1 MPLSRIKQTSKLLLM
16 EEFCTADDKP
26 DLYTLLRNEDVRLK
40 SEFYSLIE
48 EKLEVRSFEE
58 FVSKFMPSVWEWT
71 ETDENGSFRC
81 CYSLE
86 KPSGNQ
92 YAHELDLSK
101 NEFYNMVME
110 LYSQKGTSGSSNLDF
125 SYDRVAELLAPQKV
139 MENAKQLRKD
149 LQYNYEKMN
158 KLGEGAKMES
168 NECKKK
174 IIEIRR
180 EIVSQYKDSFTG
192 TLKLALADTEQQLAV
207 LSDNQSHGSNGN
219 AEGTGQT
226 KALPCKVSFDEN
238 GDIKVEKIEDNN
250 SNSGDE
256 SRAAIED
263 NSNSGDVQDLAIEDN
278 NSSNGSTTKEPEN
291 SLVKWI
297 SDDYDKYGNHEDYV
311 KNLIVSNYCGN
322 STKLLEKSELIKK
335 RNQYTEAYK
344 KAQEQFIR
352 AVSSAVEKILDVKV
366 FFEQASI
373 NGRKLPA
380 PVIVTNCKASKLMQE
395 DVKEKFEYYISECGK
410 EIDKYRIWFAIVP
423 AIGDADFVDKVSND
437 SPELDNVDLFE
448 ESGDSKVK
456 TQDGDVMVSIESLKQ
471 TLAILEKGKITTFF
485 NYRANEKTGFA
496 KFNNDIIEKYREKTS
511 SINGNS
517 YAVFCY
523 PNFTILPKK
532 ETAIEIGA
540 TGEEEAERSEYLDI
554 PGVYVDSAY
563 VAAGLVVASQNPE
576 YLEKKGYS
584 VNLNNPDVRFD
595 LEEGENR
602 FIMLTNMNRESKA
615 AMDQEVKENIGKDKF
630 GFFFGSDTKYYKG
643 NQVKNT
649 YVYVARNMHKTK
661 GVYDPIY
668 TRLTMDFVMQYLQT
682 ENISVGGDNKFKK
695 SVVEDFIK
703 NIVGEWKRKAEST
716 DDKDKDN
723 TILKANEDIILDEDS
738 LKLIF
743 NKTENEIPITIE
755 KDE

>member
-71 ETDENGSFRC
+71 ETDGNGSFRF

-92 YAHELDLSK
+92 DAHELDLSK

-110 LYSQKGTSGSSNLDF
+110 LYSQKGTSGSSNLDY

-158 KLGEGAKMES
+158 KLGEGAKMEI
-168 NECKKK
+168 NECRKK
-174 IIEIRR
+174 IIEIRK
-180 EIVSQYKDSFTG
+180 EIVSQYKNSFTG
-192 TLKLALADTEQQLAV
+192 TLKLALADTEQKLAT
-207 LSDNQSHGSNGN
+207 LSDKQSHGSNGN
-219 AEGTGQT
+219 AEETGQT
-226 KALPCKVSFDEN
+226 KALPCKVLFDEN
-238 GDIKVEKIEDNN
+238 GDLDVKTIEDNN
-250 SNSGDE
+250 SNSGD
-256 SRAAIED
+256 
-263 NSNSGDVQDLAIEDN
+263 VQVLAIEDN

-297 SDDYDKYGNHEDYV
+297 SDDYEKYGNSGDYV

-322 STKLLEKSELIKK
+322 STEVLEKRELIKK

-395 DVKEKFEYYISECGK
+395 GVKEKFEYYISECGK

-437 SPELDNVDLFE
+437 PIDLDNVDLFE

-456 TQDGDVMVSIESLKQ
+456 TQDGDVMVSMESLKQ
-471 TLAILEKGKITTFF
+471 ILPILEKGKITTFF

-511 SINGNS
+511 SINGKS

-532 ETAIEIGA
+532 ETAIKIGA
-540 TGEEEAERSEYLDI
+540 TGEADAERSEYLDI

-595 LEEGENR
+595 LEEGDNR

-615 AMDQEVKENIGKDKF
+615 AMDQEVNENIGKDKF
-630 GFFFGSDTKYYKG
+630 GFCFGSDTIYPKG
-643 NQVKNT
+643 NQNPVKNT
-649 YVYVARNMHKTK
+649 YVFVARNMHKTN

-668 TRLTMDFVMQYLQT
+668 RRLTMDFVMQYLQT

-703 NIVGEWKRKAEST
+703 NIVGEWKREAESDT
-716 DDKDKDN
+716 NKDKVN
-723 TILKANEDIILDEDS
+723 NILKANEDITLDKGN
-738 LKLIF
+738 LKLKF
-743 NKTENEIPITIE
+743 NKTETEIPITIE
-755 KDE
+755 EDE